1 MGRECLEEAGN
12 VDRRGRECLE
22 GECLE
27 GEGNV
32 KKGKGMSC
40 RGRYYL
46 DMSRNGMSRRRMYR
60 RGGGPA

>member
-1 MGRECLEEAGN
+1 MSGMGRECLEEAGN

-40 RGRYYL
+40 RGR
-46 DMSRNGMSRRRMYR
+46 
-60 RGGGPA
+60 